1 MKLNIGKVI
10 ASLIILMAI
19 LIAASTKL
27 RAQSLTCWTLWNKPT
42 QAEVYK
48 FKNIETINIACY
60 ASFINPVPGRYN
72 WDVVE
77 TELANCKRYNKK
89 AILSIVLNSK
99 VAEWVK
105 DSCYP
110 NVAYFTDLRH
120 QGDGKRYDVTI
131 PLPWDSTYQEY
142 CLGFIKEMK
151 RFVGSNAAYDSL
163 IIGISYGALG
173 TTTLELKLPD
183 VGDNPDITN
192 APEEWK
198 KYGYTSRKVL
208 SSFNIF
214 RRAYIEA
221 FSTKLIVFDMM
232 TTNQFPIIC
241 DTATNGGINC
251 DTVNI
256 NERILRIC
264 MESGNPS
271 RYVFKHTSL
280 AADGN
285 GKMVNYINSL
295 GLKTCAQ
302 TSQIKYGVPC
312 DRLCDE
318 TGFRQALRVGK
329 GQSLQWIEVQVQ
341 AILNFPSSVV
351 SYKFD

>member
-1 MKLNIGKVI
+1 MKIRK
-10 ASLIILMAI
+10 SILF
-19 LIAASTKL
+19 LCLVVAALSAK
-27 RAQSLTCWTLWNKPT
+27 AQSLTCWTLWNKPT
-42 QAEVYK
+42 TTDAYK

-60 ASFINPVPGRYN
+60 SGFINPAPGKYN
-72 WDVVE
+72 WTTVQA
-77 TELANCKRYNKK
+77 ELANCRRYNKK

-105 DSCYP
+105 DDCAP

-120 QGDGKRYDVTI
+120 QGDGKLYDVTI
-131 PLPWDSTYQEY
+131 PLPWDSTYQDY
-142 CLGFIKEMK
+142 CLGFIQEMK
-151 RFVGSNAAYDSL
+151 RFVASDGSYDSL
-163 IIGISYGALG
+163 VIGIGYGAIG

-198 KYGYTSRKVL
+198 RYGYTSRKVL
-208 SSFNIF
+208 SAFNTY

-221 FSTKLIVFDMM
+221 FPTKLIVFDMM
-232 TTNQFPIIC
+232 TNNQFPILC
-241 DTATNGGINC
+241 DTASNGGVNC

-256 NERILRIC
+256 NERILKIC
-264 MESGNPS
+264 LESGSPA

-285 GKMVNYINSL
+285 GKMVNYINDL

-302 TSQIKYGVPC
+302 TNQSKYGVPC
-312 DRLCDE
+312 GNLCDE

-341 AILNFPSSVV
+341 AILNFPSSIV
-351 SYKFD
+351 SYKQ